1 MAIEAIVL
9 AREYDIPAWLGPAYA
24 ELVRR
29 LGPLS
34 EDEAEQLGART
45 ASQIA
50 RAREMLREEE
60 YALFQQRSQI
70 TMRALRYYGPE
81 DVRLDN
87 IPEPSPKE
95 GQVKVKEWKFSG
107 TVAEVGPGVDASRFK
122 VGTKVVVAW
131 GAKWIALSE
140 PALKRR
146 DLALQHGADVVFD
159 PTAPGVDLVAE
170 IIRATEGR
178 GADVVYD
185 CAGLQQTL
193 DAACLAVKPR
203 GHVMNVAVWDQRPT
217 LNIGSMTVKE
227 FTLSSMDFWVV
238 LRVLAYDRVH
248 AEVVEAVG
256 QGKFDG
262 LESLITRRIGF
273 EDFVEKGIKALLHE
287 KDQHGESPSLSLYGA
302 TANKSSVRIVKI
314 LVSPEPGAIS
324 SYWVRG
330 SDLNRAIHYVDTVK
344 FPDLYEASIVELQDG
359 LEKGHFT
366 SVDLVKAYFARIEE
380 VNLQGPA
387 LRAVIET
394 NPSALAQA
402 EELDLERRI
411 LGPRGPLHGIPILLK
426 DNIATLHSEGAI
438 LLGKANLSEWAHFR
452 GSVPSGFSGRGGQAT
467 SAYVPQGDPSGSS
480 SGSGIG
486 TSIGLAAAALGSETD
501 GSIISPSNMNNLVG
515 IKPTVGLTSR
525 AGGRDPRDNFTF
537 AQPPVV
543 PDYTKALKADGLKGV
558 RLGVPRKFLTRV
570 NGNILS
576 TFNASLDIIRSLGA
590 TIVDPADFPD
600 FAELEAS
607 RNETIVTQTDF
618 KVQINQY
625 ISELLE
631 VPTGVKDLADLIAFN
646 IAHAD
651 EELVPPFWTDQ
662 STFIASENTTVNQAY
677 FDAIAADKELGATR
691 GIDAT
696 LQAFKLDA
704 LLVPSAV
711 APGPAAIA
719 GYPIITV
726 PLGFLPPNTTLAPA
740 QPTRSSG
747 PNQPFGIAFMGT
759 AFSEFH
765 LISFAFAY
773 EQATHNRLKVLAFP
787 QAIPKTQLVDVI
799 GK

>member
-1 MAIEAIVL
+1 MTPNKLALRWIVL
-9 AREYDIPAWLGPAYA
+9 SLCT
-24 ELVRR
+24 LV
-29 LGPLS
+29 LALVS
-34 EDEAEQLGART
+34 ASKGAT
-45 ASQIA
+45 
-50 RAREMLREEE
+50 
-60 YALFQQRSQI
+60 QRS
-70 TMRALRYYGPE
+70 G
-81 DVRLDN
+81 
-87 IPEPSPKE
+87 
-95 GQVKVKEWKFSG
+95 
-107 TVAEVGPGVDASRFK
+107 VA
-122 VGTKVVVAW
+122 
-131 GAKWIALSE
+131 
-140 PALKRR
+140 
-146 DLALQHGADVVFD
+146 
-159 PTAPGVDLVAE
+159 
-170 IIRATEGR
+170 
-178 GADVVYD
+178 
-185 CAGLQQTL
+185 
-193 DAACLAVKPR
+193 
-203 GHVMNVAVWDQRPT
+203 
-217 LNIGSMTVKE
+217 
-227 FTLSSMDFWVV
+227 SS
-238 LRVLAYDRVH
+238 A
-248 AEVVEAVG
+248 
-256 QGKFDG
+256 
-262 LESLITRRIGF
+262 
-273 EDFVEKGIKALLHE
+273 
-287 KDQHGESPSLSLYGA
+287 
-302 TANKSSVRIVKI
+302 
-314 LVSPEPGAIS
+314 
-324 SYWVRG
+324 
-330 SDLNRAIHYVDTVK
+330 VK
-344 FPDLYEASIVELQDG
+344 FPDLYEASIAELQDG

-402 EELDLERRI
+402 TELDLERRI
-411 LGPRGPLHGIPILLK
+411 FGARGPLHGIPILLK
-426 DNIATLHSEGAI
+426 DNIATLHSEGMNTTAGSFALLGSVVPRDAHVAAKLRAAGAI

-480 SGSGIG
+480 SGSGIS

-525 AGGRDPRDNFTF
+525 AGVVPISEHQDTVGPMARSVADAATVLSVIAGRDPRDNFTL

-543 PDYTKALKADGLKGV
+543 PDYTKALKPNGLKGV

-570 NGNILS
+570 NGDVLA

-618 KVQINQY
+618 KVEIKQY

-677 FDAIAADKELGATR
+677 FNAIAADKDLGATR

-704 LLVPSAV
+704 LLMPSAV

-759 AFSEFH
+759 AFSEFQ

-773 EQATHNRLKVLAFP
+773 EQATHNRLKILAFP
-787 QAIPKTQLVDVI
+787 EAIPKTQLVDVI